1 MKGKLLRFLPV
12 TAVLLTA
19 SCTDKQ
25 YDLSDINTESRF
37 MVKELIIPLRM
48 EPIKL
53 DAIISI
59 DDDSDIKKDEQG
71 NYYFWK
77 KCTNPFS
84 SKDVNIEKITIA
96 NPADIS
102 EKIVVNIT
110 PPGFVNKV
118 EQNQLGNK
126 TIGEILNDPSLSNL
140 LGVDVNSTI
149 YNVAINDTRDINLR
163 ANNIDTRITRLE
175 KLGVDPLTISI
186 DVRLEELMSLV
197 NTFIF
202 KDLTVPLPC
211 GFSITNISNNG
222 NYDSE
227 TGVLSFAELNINNA
241 KTNIQGTVTGFTYA
255 PMEKDHAKFDSQKH
269 TFEYIKHCNIT
280 GTASIKFSQLNP
292 NATMQDIIDVTK
304 VTYSCNVRFSDAL
317 VVNSFSGGVNYELE
331 DVTIDPVKINN
342 LPEMLRESGTNIEL
356 KNPQLYLDV
365 HNPFYKNNISITTG
379 LLIVGNDSVPKNK
392 DGYSLTFDE
401 EHNKTVLSPN
411 DDNLYMKGY
420 KHKPFTEL
428 RNLLSGDKVPE
439 KLDIKIVKPV
449 LDVDNVKDFELG
461 KNHPGITGTWEFF
474 TNLCLTDSTRI
485 KYTKEWDDWGSGD
498 LNKLTI
504 EKGIITCKIKK
515 DIELD
520 ADYFEFILLGR
531 DGKILSGR
539 TKLHGNEEQSIEI
552 RLEGSPAKNIYG
564 GKVNV
569 SLRGRGNNLNKNQTI
584 EISDLRL
591 IVDGYYDTDL

>member
-197 NTFIF
+197 NTFKF
-202 KDLTVPLPC
+202 K
-211 GFSITNISNNG
+211 I
-222 NYDSE
+222 
-227 TGVLSFAELNINNA
+227 
-241 KTNIQGTVTGFTYA
+241 
-255 PMEKDHAKFDSQKH
+255 
-269 TFEYIKHCNIT
+269 
-280 GTASIKFSQLNP
+280 
-292 NATMQDIIDVTK
+292 
-304 VTYSCNVRFSDAL
+304 
-317 VVNSFSGGVNYELE
+317 
-331 DVTIDPVKINN
+331 
-342 LPEMLRESGTNIEL
+342 
-356 KNPQLYLDV
+356 
-365 HNPFYKNNISITTG
+365 
-379 LLIVGNDSVPKNK
+379 
-392 DGYSLTFDE
+392 
-401 EHNKTVLSPN
+401 
-411 DDNLYMKGY
+411 
-420 KHKPFTEL
+420 
-428 RNLLSGDKVPE
+428 
-439 KLDIKIVKPV
+439 
-449 LDVDNVKDFELG
+449 
-461 KNHPGITGTWEFF
+461 
-474 TNLCLTDSTRI
+474 
-485 KYTKEWDDWGSGD
+485 
-498 LNKLTI
+498 
-504 EKGIITCKIKK
+504 
-515 DIELD
+515 
-520 ADYFEFILLGR
+520 
-531 DGKILSGR
+531 
-539 TKLHGNEEQSIEI
+539 
-552 RLEGSPAKNIYG
+552 
-564 GKVNV
+564 
-569 SLRGRGNNLNKNQTI
+569 
-584 EISDLRL
+584 
-591 IVDGYYDTDL
+591 

>member
-186 DVRLEELMSLV
+186 DVRLEELMTLV
-197 NTFIF
+197 NTFKF

-280 GTASIKFSQLNP
+280 GTASIKFSQL
-292 NATMQDIIDVTK
+292 
-304 VTYSCNVRFSDAL
+304 
-317 VVNSFSGGVNYELE
+317 
-331 DVTIDPVKINN
+331 
-342 LPEMLRESGTNIEL
+342 
-356 KNPQLYLDV
+356 
-365 HNPFYKNNISITTG
+365 ITSR
-379 LLIVGNDSVPKNK
+379 L
-392 DGYSLTFDE
+392 SLTPKVISLPSLFPCARWSTSRTL
-401 EHNKTVLSPN
+401 NPLS
-411 DDNLYMKGY
+411 
-420 KHKPFTEL
+420 T
-428 RNLLSGDKVPE
+428 
-439 KLDIKIVKPV
+439 
-449 LDVDNVKDFELG
+449 
-461 KNHPGITGTWEFF
+461 
-474 TNLCLTDSTRI
+474 
-485 KYTKEWDDWGSGD
+485 
-498 LNKLTI
+498 
-504 EKGIITCKIKK
+504 
-515 DIELD
+515 
-520 ADYFEFILLGR
+520 
-531 DGKILSGR
+531 
-539 TKLHGNEEQSIEI
+539 
-552 RLEGSPAKNIYG
+552 
-564 GKVNV
+564 
-569 SLRGRGNNLNKNQTI
+569 
-584 EISDLRL
+584 
-591 IVDGYYDTDL
+591 